1 MTQADLDAASITNV
15 ATATGTPPSGPPI
28 TSPQPRRWSSRS
40 VQTPAISIVKSV
52 TSAGPYNAVGN
63 TIAYQF
69 VATNTGNVTLSDVSI
84 DRHPDHPGR
93 DPGHRADL

>member
-28 TSPQPRRWSSRS
+28 TSPSPPLVIPS
-40 VQTPAISIVKSV
+40 VQSPAISIVKSV
-52 TSAGPYNAVGN
+52 TSAGPYNAVGK

-69 VATNTGNVTLSDVSI
+69 VATNTGNVTLSDVGI